1 MHKVNRTYLDV
12 LVHVAGLA
20 AERSR
25 DNDDNI
31 MIYVLYVTT
40 GIVVITAITAI
51 IVTFWIRSKH
61 SGQYNKGYVCNTLA
75 HTNGVLPAL

>member
-1 MHKVNRTYLDV
+1 M

-25 DNDDNI
+25 DDDDNI
-31 MIYVLYVTT
+31 MIYALYVTT
-40 GIVVITAITAI
+40 GVVVITAITAI

-61 SGQYNKGYVCNTLA
+61 SGQYIIGYVYNTLIQ
-75 HTNGVLPAL
+75 TECCLRCSMFEDCNF